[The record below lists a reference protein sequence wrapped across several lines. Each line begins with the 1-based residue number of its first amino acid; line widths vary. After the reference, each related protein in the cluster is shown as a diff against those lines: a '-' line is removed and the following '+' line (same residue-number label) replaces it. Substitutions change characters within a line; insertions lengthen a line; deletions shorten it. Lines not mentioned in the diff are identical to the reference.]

1 MPTTPPVRLT
11 VILALLSS
19 GPEALPQSEQPSSRS
34 ITLDEPR
41 STKSSAPPGLFA
53 SIRSTRDAG
62 IGLAQAHI
70 DLAKAEFSAIKDEI
84 IRVLALAGIAIAVVL
99 FALVLVVIG
108 TSLFL
113 GEWLLGSIG
122 WGVLHGTLLFT
133 AIAVAC
139 TVAALGVSSARIGR
153 AFVAAVI
160 LGVIVGV
167 ALALALPNRAYR
179 SIGDSTLPSVE
190 AGVRP
195 LVVGMIIVGIVGL
208 VIGVIG
214 AFRASGAGARASS
227 IIGATVVGV
236 VLGAISAIETGVQV
250 GAAIGITA
258 GYLVWIALM
267 GMDIARSGVDTD
279 ALKARFYPSQ
289 TIETSKETLA
299 WLQSK
304 MPPGT
309 GS

>member
-1 MPTTPPVRLT
+1 MPATPPARLT

-53 SIRSTRDAG
+53 SFRSTRDAG
-62 IGLAQAHI
+62 IGLAKAHI
-70 DLAKAEFSAIKDEI
+70 DLAKAEFSAIKGEI
-84 IRVLALAGIAIAVVL
+84 TRVLALAGIAIAVVL
-99 FALVLVVIG
+99 FALILVVIG
-108 TSLFL
+108 TSMFL

-122 WGVLHGTLLFT
+122 WGVLHGTLLFA
-133 AIAVAC
+133 AIAIAC

-153 AFVAAVI
+153 AFIAAVI

-167 ALALALPNRAYR
+167 GLALALPNRAYR
-179 SIGDSTLPSVE
+179 SIGESTLPTVE

-195 LVVGMIIVGIVGL
+195 LVVGMIVVGVVGL
-208 VIGVIG
+208 VIGVIA
-214 AFRASGAGARASS
+214 AFRASGAGARVSS
-227 IIGATVVGV
+227 IVGSALVGV

-267 GMDIARSGVDTD
+267 AMDIARSGVDTD

>member
-1 MPTTPPVRLT
+1 MLVTPPARLT

-19 GPEALPQSEQPSSRS
+19 GPEALPQSDQPSSRS
-34 ITLDEPR
+34 ITLDEPS

-53 SIRSTRDAG
+53 SFRSTRDAG
-62 IGLAQAHI
+62 IGLAKAHI
-70 DLAKAEFSAIKDEI
+70 DLAKAEFSAIKGEI
-84 IRVLALAGIAIAVVL
+84 TKVLALAGIAIAVVL
-99 FALVLVVIG
+99 FALILVVIG

-122 WGVLHGTLLFT
+122 WGVLHGTLLFA
-133 AIAVAC
+133 AIALAC

-153 AFVAAVI
+153 SFVAAVI

-167 ALALALPNRAYR
+167 GLALALPNRAYR
-179 SIGDSTLPSVE
+179 SIGESTLPTVE

-195 LVVGMIIVGIVGL
+195 LVVGMIILGVVGL
-208 VIGVIG
+208 LIGVIG
-214 AFRASGAGARASS
+214 AFRASGAGARVSS
-227 IIGATVVGV
+227 IVGSAIVGV
-236 VLGAISAIETGVQV
+236 VLGAISAIETGAQV

-258 GYLVWIALM
+258 GYIVWLALM
-267 GMDIARSGVDTD
+267 AMDIARSGVDTE
-279 ALKARFYPSQ
+279 ALKARFYPTQ

>member
-1 MPTTPPVRLT
+1 VRLT

-62 IGLAQAHI
+62 IGLAKAHI

-99 FALVLVVIG
+99 FALILVVIG

-122 WGVLHGTLLFT
+122 WGVLHGILFFLSI
-133 AIAVAC
+133 AIACGLLAIGGGGARVVRALVGAIVVGLIVA
-139 TVAALGVSSARIGR
+139 
-153 AFVAAVI
+153 I
-160 LGVIVGV
+160 L
-167 ALALALPNRAYR
+167 LALALPNRAYR
-179 SIGDSTLPSVE
+179 SLGDSALTGVE
-190 AGVRP
+190 SGVRP
-195 LVVGMIIVGIVGL
+195 LVIGMLVVGAIGL
-208 VIGVIG
+208 VLGLIAALRRPGGFGLGPLAGGLVAGVAI
-214 AFRASGAGARASS
+214 
-227 IIGATVVGV
+227 
-236 VLGAISAIETGVQV
+236 GAISAVEVPVQV
-250 GAAIGITA
+250 GVGIGIA
-258 GYLVWIALM
+258 VGYLAWMALM
-267 GMDIARSGVDTD
+267 GLDAARTGVDVE
-279 ALKARFYPSQ
+279 ALKVRFYPTQ